1 VPANIVLYQD
11 GVPFAGDSLGA
22 VLSGAT
28 GAVLTLESRNAGDSQ
43 GRAIRYRL
51 LERASSLLPFD
62 TTGPASAGAW
72 LLIRKTGVGTGGL
85 VVSAG
90 PWTNLGGSRYISL
103 PAMLPDEGVELE
115 VKLAVPGGRYDS
127 AGELYLEPSWEEFA
141 VPLQPGH
148 GEPGLLARYGDADA
162 TYHIAGGVLTLGAAV
177 VDVAEVVGCVAG
189 VPMLAL
195 AETLTADS
203 TAADGALA
211 VGEGYWGTVSLD
223 STGLVLTKGNGAVL
237 PLDIADRVEGPGLLL
252 GWASIAEDGTVV
264 VYDGRERARF
274 DLVDDGDLTPILG
287 RGNAIAGSGLILR
300 EDIEEPVTL
309 PATVADSRLVLLPSG
324 LVEIVAAGASA
335 AHPVPEP
342 LYQFSTDADSI
353 TPPIIDL
360 RRWSGQRIVS
370 AHLDAADESAQAIE
384 IPPGEWGLVG
394 PMRAILGDVGAGTG
408 QTIVDLQRW
417 DGAAW
422 VSAFVT
428 DTTRR
433 PTIPAGEVEAESWP
447 ETLVFRGGE
456 IWRVRVHETLAG
468 GSAGGIS
475 VRLPL
480 A

>member
-1 VPANIVLYQD
+1 MPANIVLYQD
-11 GVPFAGDSLGA
+11 GSPFAGGSLGE

-28 GAVLTLESRNAGDSQ
+28 GAALTLEARNIGDSQ

-51 LERASSLLPFD
+51 LERASSLLPFG
-62 TTGPASAGAW
+62 TEGPASSGAW

-85 VVSAG
+85 VVAPG

-103 PAMLPDEGVELE
+103 PALLPDEGVEME

-162 TYHIAGGVLTLGAAV
+162 TYLIEGGVLTAGTAE

-189 VPMLAL
+189 VPRVAL
-195 AETLTADS
+195 AETLTADD

-211 VGEGYWGTVSLD
+211 AGEGYWGTISQD
-223 STGLVLTKGNGAVL
+223 STGLVLTKGNGATL
-237 PLDIADRVEGPGLLL
+237 PLDIADRVDGPGLLL

-300 EDIEEPVTL
+300 EDIQETVTL
-309 PATVADSRLVLLPSG
+309 LPSVTDSRLVLLPSG
-324 LVEIVAAGASA
+324 LLEIVAAGGSA
-335 AHPVPEP
+335 AHPTPEP

-353 TPPIIDL
+353 TALTDL
-360 RRWSGQRIVS
+360 RRWSGQRVVS
-370 AHLDAADESAQAIE
+370 AHLGAADESAQAIE

-394 PMRAILGDVGAGTG
+394 PLRVILAEVGAGTG
-408 QTIVDLQRW
+408 QTIVDLERW

-422 VSAFVT
+422 VSAYAT
-428 DTTRR
+428 DTARR
-433 PTIPAGEVEAESWP
+433 PTIAAGDLTAESWP
-447 ETLVFRGGE
+447 ETAVFQGGE

-468 GSAGGIS
+468 GSASGIS
-475 VRLPL
+475 ARLPF

>member
-1 VPANIVLYQD
+1 MPANIVLYQD
-11 GVPFAGDSLGA
+11 GVPFAGDSLGE

-28 GAVLTLESRNAGDSQ
+28 GAVLTLESRNTGDSQ

-51 LERASSLLPFD
+51 LERASVGLPW
-62 TTGPASAGAW
+62 GSVLPASAGAW
-72 LLIRKTGVGTGGL
+72 LLIRRSGVGTGGF
-85 VVSAG
+85 VASAG
-90 PWTNLGGSRYISL
+90 PWTNLGGARYISL
-103 PAMLPDEGVELE
+103 PAKLPGEGEELE
-115 VKLAVPGGRYDS
+115 IKLAVPGGRYAS
-127 AGELYLEPSWEEFA
+127 AGELYLEPSWDEFA

-162 TYHIAGGVLTLGAAV
+162 TYLIEGGVLTAAAAEV
-177 VDVAEVVGCVAG
+177 NVAEVVGCVAG
-189 VPMLAL
+189 VPLLSL

-211 VGEGYWGTVSLD
+211 VGEGYWGTISQD
-223 STGLVLTKGNGAVL
+223 ATGLMLTKGNGAVL

-287 RGNAIAGSGLILR
+287 RGNAIAGPGLVLR

-309 PATVADSRLVLLPSG
+309 PASVTDSRLVLLPSG
-324 LVEIVAAGASA
+324 AVEIVAAGASA

-353 TPPIIDL
+353 TALTDL

-370 AHLDAADESAQAIE
+370 AHLDAADESVQAIE
-384 IPPGEWGLVG
+384 IPPGEWGLVR

-408 QTIVDLQRW
+408 QTIIDLERW

-422 VSAFVT
+422 VSAFAT
-428 DTTRR
+428 DTARR
-433 PTIPAGEVEAESWP
+433 PTIAAGEVEAESWP

-456 IWRVRVHETLAG
+456 VWRVRVHETLAG
-468 GSAGGIS
+468 GSAAGIS

>member
-1 VPANIVLYQD
+1 MPANIVLYQD
-11 GVPFAGDSLGA
+11 DVTFTGDTLGE

-28 GAVLTLESRNAGDSQ
+28 GDVLTLEARNTGDSQ

-51 LERASSLLPFD
+51 LERSSSLLPWG
-62 TTGPASAGAW
+62 TTGSASSGAW

-90 PWTNLGGSRYISL
+90 PWTNLGGSRYIAL
-103 PAMLPDEGVELE
+103 PPMLPGEGVELE

-162 TYHIAGGVLTLGAAV
+162 TYHITGGEVTAGAAV

-189 VPMLAL
+189 VPRVAL

-223 STGLVLTKGNGAVL
+223 ATGLVLTKGNGAVL
-237 PLDIADRVEGPGLLL
+237 PLDIADRVAGPGLLL

-309 PATVADSRLVLLPSG
+309 PAAATDSRLVLLPSG

-353 TPPIIDL
+353 TSLTDL

-370 AHLDAADESAQAIE
+370 AHLAAADESVQAIE

-394 PMRAILGDVGAGTG
+394 PMRTILGDVGAGTG
-408 QTIVDLQRW
+408 QTVTDLEKW

-422 VSAFVT
+422 VSAFAT
-428 DTTRR
+428 DTARR

-447 ETLVFRGGE
+447 ETTVFRGGE
-456 IWRVRVHETLAG
+456 IWRVRAHETLAG